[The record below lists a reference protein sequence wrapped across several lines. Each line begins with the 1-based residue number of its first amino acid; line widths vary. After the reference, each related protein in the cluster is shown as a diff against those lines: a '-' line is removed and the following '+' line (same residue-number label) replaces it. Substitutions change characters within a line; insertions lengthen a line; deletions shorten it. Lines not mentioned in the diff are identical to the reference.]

1 MYMDIVQFAKPEY
14 INYVV
19 VDRAAPEYDEN
30 SCKIRMAGRA
40 CQELYLG
47 SSPYIALPDNYYIID
62 WKWGS
67 FIYPPTNFLINCQWT
82 DVKDRLQIWEY
93 PSLFITS
100 DFLKAYG
107 AIGYDVIDK
116 ALHIAP
122 PQEVDTLAHKGVP
135 LDYLKPRF
143 YANCHSL
150 DDIPADRMDEYLADV
165 KRHDSLQ
172 NVYMERL
179 ARIIEE
185 GSLEKAADFL
195 HKY

>member
-1 MYMDIVQFAKPEY
+1 MKRKILLGEFISLTSAFFLPSCNYNNPGQPEPVIMYMDIVQFAKPEY

-82 DVKDRLQIWEY
+82 DVKDRLQIW
-93 PSLFITS
+93 
-100 DFLKAYG
+100 
-107 AIGYDVIDK
+107 
-116 ALHIAP
+116 
-122 PQEVDTLAHKGVP
+122 
-135 LDYLKPRF
+135 
-143 YANCHSL
+143 
-150 DDIPADRMDEYLADV
+150 
-165 KRHDSLQ
+165 
-172 NVYMERL
+172 
-179 ARIIEE
+179 
-185 GSLEKAADFL
+185 
-195 HKY
+195 